1 MRKFP
6 PFTDADADALV
17 RQLHLAV
24 DNIKIVDEL
33 IDILEVG
40 DNFLS
45 DDVTRN
51 GELTVSNDLS
61 LDADQ
66 TRIVAVFTIARAH
79 GWIHKIKTVKSQ
91 NPRRKSS
98 QASLNEVMPRGREVA
113 PTLRAA
119 MERYRKELS

>member
-1 MRKFP
+1 VRKFP

-61 LDADQ
+61 LDQD
-66 TRIVAVFTIARAH
+66 
-79 GWIHKIKTVKSQ
+79 
-91 NPRRKSS
+91 
-98 QASLNEVMPRGREVA
+98 RGRLHHRPGPWLDPQDQDGQVTEPTAQVVA
-113 PTLRAA
+113 GIAQRGDA
-119 MERYRKELS
+119 SWS